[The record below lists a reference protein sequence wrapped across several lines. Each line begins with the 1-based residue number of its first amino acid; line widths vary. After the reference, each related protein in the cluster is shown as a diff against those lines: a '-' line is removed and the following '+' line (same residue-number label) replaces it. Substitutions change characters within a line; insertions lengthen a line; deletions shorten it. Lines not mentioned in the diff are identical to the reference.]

1 MCSIVIKD
9 EKGTFALKSSNKC
22 QADSEGFANGSSQQA
37 IAHLVCKER
46 NVDYWMRNSRITV
59 GRSSS
64 KRGSADVDMGQ
75 STFISRNHLEIYTTE
90 SKFYALVTGKNGIF
104 IADKFYK
111 KGGTAF
117 ELPEK

>member
-1 MCSIVIKD
+1 MCSLGMKD
-9 EKGTFALKSSNKC
+9 ETGVIALKSSNKC
-22 QADSEGFANGSSQQA
+22 HSDIDTFSVAGQAT
-37 IAHLVCKER
+37 AHLVCKER
-46 NVDYWMRNSRITV
+46 SVDYWMINSRITV